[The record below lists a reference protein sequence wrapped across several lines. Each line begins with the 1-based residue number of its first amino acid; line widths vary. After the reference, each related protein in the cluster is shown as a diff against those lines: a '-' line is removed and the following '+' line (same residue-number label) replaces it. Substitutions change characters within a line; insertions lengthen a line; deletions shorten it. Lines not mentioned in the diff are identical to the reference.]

1 MLDKFLKQLMD
12 RQRAIEQEAFD
23 SPPADFAGFQHRL
36 GAHIEVTR
44 LINDTKEAMKGQED
58 DQP

>member
-1 MLDKFLKQLMD
+1 MD